1 IATAPQMMMKRTAAT
16 LETSTIV
23 KDAGKENRYHES

>member
-1 IATAPQMMMKRTAAT
+1 RTAAT

>member
-1 IATAPQMMMKRTAAT
+1 SPMKRTAAT